1 MSPSPTARGATV
13 SSVALGASALVF
25 ALALWSALRLADPK
39 PRRADARELA
49 TAFGAVA
56 LPSAIDAAAARVA
69 LASDPFDPDRA
80 APGEEVA
87 DAGVAHDAA
96 APRDSAVAV
105 RLLGTVVRGNG
116 GFAVLQIA
124 SEAPRIVRV
133 GERIGDLTLLTL
145 MQGRVA
151 FRSDKGSRVELTLSK
166 PEG

>member
-1 MSPSPTARGATV
+1 MTRSPAARMTTV
-13 SSVALGASALVF
+13 SIVALAASALVF
-25 ALALWSALRLADPK
+25 ALALWGALHL
-39 PRRADARELA
+39 ADARPRPTGSRELT

-56 LPSAIDAAAARVA
+56 LPSSFDSSVARVA

-80 APGEEVA
+80 APREDVA
-87 DAGVAHDAA
+87 DAEVAHDAA
-96 APRDSAVAV
+96 APRDSTGVV

-116 GFAVLQIA
+116 GFAVCQIA
-124 SEAPRIVRV
+124 SEAPRIVHV
-133 GERIGDLTLLTL
+133 GERIGALTLTTL